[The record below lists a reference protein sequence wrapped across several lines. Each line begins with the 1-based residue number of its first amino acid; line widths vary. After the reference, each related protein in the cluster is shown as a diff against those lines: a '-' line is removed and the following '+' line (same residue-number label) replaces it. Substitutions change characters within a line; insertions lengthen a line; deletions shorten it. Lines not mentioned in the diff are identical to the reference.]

1 MVKQV
6 KSKAVA
12 DKNIIFEMR
21 RAGAP
26 MREIAEKVGV
36 SKERVR
42 QILARH
48 NGSTRHEWLST
59 SQLCAMTGLPRNRVL
74 ELHEK
79 GIIVPASTWDT
90 GKRQYFLWA
99 AGSVKTIFT
108 YYDTHHLCRV
118 CNQRLPKNRILF
130 CSDDCRQERRKY
142 KNMTPEEK
150 RRTLANIRRYREK
163 KRQQAEAT
171 IASVLSSPVVVL

>member
-1 MVKQV
+1 MVTQV
-6 KSKAVA
+6 KSQAVT

-26 MREIAEKVGV
+26 MREIGEKVGI

-42 QILARH
+42 QILAR
-48 NGSTRHEWLST
+48 NDGSTRHEWLST
-59 SQLCAMTGLPRNRVL
+59 SQLCAMTGLSWNRVL
-74 ELHEK
+74 KLHEN
-79 GIIVPASTWDT
+79 GIVVPASTWDT
-90 GKRQYFLWA
+90 GKSHHLLWA
-99 AGSVKTIFT
+99 ADSVQTVVT
-108 YYDTHHLCRV
+108 YYDTHRLCPV
-118 CNQRLPKNRILF
+118 CNRRLPKKRILF
-130 CSDDCRQERRKY
+130 CSDCCRQERRKY

-150 RRTLANIRRYREK
+150 RRALANIRRYREK

>member
-1 MVKQV
+1 MAKKV

-12 DKNIIFEMR
+12 DKNTIFEMR

-26 MREIAEKVGV
+26 MRKIAEKVGI

-42 QILARH
+42 QILALD
-48 NGSTRHEWLST
+48 NGSTRHEWLPT
-59 SQLCAMTGLPRNRVL
+59 LQLCAMTGLPRNRVL
-74 ELHEK
+74 KLHEK
-79 GIIVPASTWDT
+79 GIIVPASSWSA
-90 GKRQYFLWA
+90 GKMHYFLWA
-99 AGSVKTIFT
+99 ADSVNTIVT

-118 CNQRLPKNRILF
+118 CNQRLPKNRRLF
-130 CSDDCRQERRKY
+130 CSDGCRQERHKY

-150 RRTLANIRRYREK
+150 RRVLTNNRRYQEK

-171 IASVLSSPVVVL
+171 LASAL